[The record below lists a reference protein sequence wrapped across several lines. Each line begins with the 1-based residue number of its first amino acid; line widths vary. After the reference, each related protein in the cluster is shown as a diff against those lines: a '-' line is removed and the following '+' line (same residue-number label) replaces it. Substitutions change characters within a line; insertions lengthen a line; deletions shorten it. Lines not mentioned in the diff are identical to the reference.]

1 MVTCHLTKLETA
13 LDNFRKSYPKLK
25 PADAGLLASAL
36 TLTGRHALALY
47 EGNQYRWPE
56 DYDKLTHAMVA
67 QLEMV
72 QSGIEPVKK
81 TAKTTVEEEPVVVTV
96 GLAPN
101 ISAGEDLLE
110 GRDDLKTLLSDVIT
124 DGVEF
129 VYSGMDLGW
138 QWALDRVNWNT
149 ISGGELSR
157 RIKIK
162 AAFTEG
168 AVGLEMGTGPKKRS
182 SRKVAA
188 KDVKEEVKAEEPA
201 TATAVVEAPVAE
213 APAPAPAAKAEKK
226 PAAAKAAAEKPVKE
240 VAAKP
245 APKPVAAKPAKDEK
259 KVEPKAKPVKVEA
272 KKAAPAKEKAP
283 AKAKAPV
290 KATKQAAP
298 AKAAKAAKVVAKTP
312 AKKSGSSK
320 ATAKP
325 AKKMPAK
332 ATKAAKPVKKAAA
345 KPAKKAPVKK
355 KK

>member
-1 MVTCHLTKLETA
+1 LVTCHLTKLETA

-188 KDVKEEVKAEEPA
+188 KDVKEEVKAEETA
-201 TATAVVEAPVAE
+201 AATAVVEAPVAE
-213 APAPAPAAKAEKK
+213 APAPAAKAEKK

-245 APKPVAAKPAKDEK
+245 EPKPVAAKPAKEEK
-259 KVEPKAKPVKVEA
+259 KVEAKAKPVKVEA

-283 AKAKAPV
+283 ARAKAPV

-325 AKKMPAK
+325 AKKTPAK
-332 ATKAAKPVKKAAA
+332 ATKAAGPVKKAAA